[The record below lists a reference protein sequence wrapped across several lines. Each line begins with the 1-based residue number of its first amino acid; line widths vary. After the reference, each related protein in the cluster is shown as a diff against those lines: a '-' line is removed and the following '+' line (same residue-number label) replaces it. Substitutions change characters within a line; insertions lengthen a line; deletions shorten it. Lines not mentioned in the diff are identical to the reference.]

1 MDMFNKLKTVVS
13 NALPGNPLSR
23 DFELLSQIASAG
35 PGLLWKVYNGVKRTT
50 KQEVAI
56 FVFEKRLLERYSKR
70 DRDIIT
76 DVLKRGVSQLTRLR
90 HPRILSVLHPL
101 EESRESL
108 AFATEPI
115 FASLANV
122 VKYYQNLPAP
132 LPKELEEHK
141 LYEVEIKYGLL
152 QLVEALAF
160 LHNDVNM
167 MHHNICPESI
177 IVNKNGAWKLSG
189 FEFCI
194 SSNNKSSQNFDFQEW
209 EIDYPP
215 ISQPKLDYLAPEYSL
230 TMTCSPASDMFSLGM
245 LIYTVCNNGKSL
257 YECNDELRQFKT
269 NIDVLRH
276 LTPSR
281 LGCLSEEVRE
291 HVKLLLNTEPSV
303 RPDANQL
310 TKIPFFEDVG
320 SMTLQYL
327 DTLFQ
332 RDNLQKSKFFKG
344 LPKIIAKL
352 PKRVNQQRILPPLF
366 SESVNPDMIPFVL
379 PSILYIAEQ
388 STEREYVTLIFPEII
403 PMFKLQKP
411 VQILLIF
418 LQNMTLLLSK
428 TSSSDIKNHVLPMVY
443 HALESNDP
451 QIQELVL
458 NIIPTFA
465 SLIEYTSLKNCI
477 IPRIKKMCLAT
488 SSLSVRVGCLVCIGK
503 LLEYMDKW
511 CVLDEVIPL
520 LPQIPSREPGV
531 LMSILG
537 ILKVT
542 FSHPKLGFTKEIL
555 ATKIIPFLVP
565 LCIENNLNLNQFSA
579 YIAIVKEMISKVENE
594 QKGKLEQLNSMQ
606 EEQKTID
613 ISKVN
618 VPDEK
623 NLLPEL
629 ISPSSSNTLSERNN
643 SKMDKFISGYGLN
656 SLLTASAKNQTVS
669 PCLESPTEK
678 LNSETTPSR
687 IFNQPAKVSL
697 SMEEKQRL
705 AREQEQQSIYKK
717 QSMLVPKAN
726 PDHEKSA
733 NCGSQSSSYHKPK
746 DLTSTLLNNNLNQ
759 LQHSGPL
766 NNSWSMAQSNMACSS
781 FGASSLSG
789 GGMPMQRT
797 NPIVPLN
804 QSKPAANKSVD
815 LSAFDNLLSPSSSQV
830 KPSLNQMAQKTSTT
844 SGMKAGNMGFMP
856 TSSSTSIAMMGNVGT
871 MLNQPPA
878 MIAHPQ
884 VMMNQGMRVSAPM
897 VAPGFQGMALGN
909 TNMTTVNHNQFSNA
923 SSGPQQLQNG
933 FPSSNPAGNELD
945 DLFG

>member
-1 MDMFNKLKTVVS
+1 MDMLNKIKTVVS

-23 DFELLSQIASAG
+23 DFEVSSQIASAG

-56 FVFEKRLLERYSKR
+56 FVFEKKMLDRYSKR

-122 VKYYQNLPAP
+122 VKCYQNLPAP
-132 LPKELEEHK
+132 LTKELDEHK

-152 QLVEALAF
+152 QLIEALAF

-167 MHHNICPESI
+167 MHHNICPQSI
-177 IVNKNGAWKLSG
+177 IVNKNGAWKLAG

-194 SSNNKSSQNFDFQEW
+194 SNNNKSSGNFDFQEW
-209 EIDYPP
+209 EADYPP
-215 ISQPKLDYLAPEYSL
+215 LSQPKLNYLAPEYSL

-245 LIYTVCNNGKSL
+245 LIYTVFNNGKPL
-257 YECNDELRQFKT
+257 YDCKDELRMFKA
-269 NIDVLRH
+269 NIGELKH
-276 LTPSR
+276 LTPAR
-281 LGCLSEEVRE
+281 LECLSEDVQQ
-291 HVKLLLNTEPSV
+291 HVKLLLNREPSV

-310 TKIPFFEDVG
+310 SKIPFFEDVG

-379 PSILYIAEQ
+379 PTILYIAEQ
-388 STEREYVTLIFPEII
+388 STEKEYVALILPEII
-403 PMFKLQKP
+403 PMFKIQKP
-411 VQILLIF
+411 VQVLLIF

-428 TSSSDIKNHVLPMVY
+428 TSPTDIKNHVLPMVY
-443 HALESNDP
+443 QALESNDP

-465 SLIEYTSLKNCI
+465 SMIEYTSLKNCI

-565 LCIENNLNLNQFSA
+565 LCIENNLNLSQFGA
-579 YIAIVKEMISKVENE
+579 YIAIVKEMISKVESE

-606 EEQKTID
+606 EEQKTLD
-613 ISKVN
+613 ISKVSAPN
-618 VPDEK
+618 EK

-629 ISPSSSNTLSERNN
+629 VSPTQSNTL
-643 SKMDKFISGYGLN
+643 MDKFISGYGLN
-656 SLLTASAKNQTVS
+656 SLLTAPNTRNPVVS
-669 PCLESPTEK
+669 PGLENTTEK
-678 LNSETTPSR
+678 LGLEATPSR
-687 IFNQPAKVSL
+687 IYNQPAKVSL

-705 AREQEQQSIYKK
+705 AREQEQQNIYKK
-717 QSMLVPKAN
+717 QNMLVPKTN
-726 PDHEKSA
+726 PNGEKVAA
-733 NCGSQSSSYHKPK
+733 NCGNQGLSCKPK

-759 LQHSGPL
+759 LKHSSAL
-766 NNSWSMAQSNMACSS
+766 NNSWSIPQPNSMPNAS
-781 FGASSLSG
+781 FGVSSMQSSSAV
-789 GGMPMQRT
+789 MHIQRNNPM
-797 NPIVPLN
+797 NPAN
-804 QSKPAANKSVD
+804 QQKPANSKPVD
-815 LSAFDNLLSPSSSQV
+815 LSAFDNLLSPSSSQM
-830 KPSLNQMAQKTSTT
+830 KPSLNQMAQQISST
-844 SGMKAGNMGFMP
+844 KPGNIGFMP
-856 TSSSTSIAMMGNVGT
+856 PGSNASFGMMGNNVRT
-871 MLNQPPA
+871 MMNQPAP
-878 MIAHPQ
+878 MMAHPQ
-884 VMMNQGMRVSAPM
+884 LIRNQGMTVNAPIVSPS
-897 VAPGFQGMALGN
+897 FQGMALGSSN
-909 TNMTTVNHNQFSNA
+909 INVNHNQFNNA
-923 SSGPQQLQNG
+923 SSGTVQNG
-933 FPSSNPAGNELD
+933 FTTNAVGNELD

>member
-23 DFELLSQIASAG
+23 DFEVSNQIASAG

-122 VKYYQNLPAP
+122 VKYYQNLPIP

-152 QLVEALAF
+152 QLVEALTF

-194 SSNNKSSQNFDFQEW
+194 SSNNKSSQNFEFQEW
-209 EIDYPP
+209 EVDYPS

-245 LIYTVCNNGKSL
+245 LIFTVCNNGKSL
-257 YECNDELRQFKT
+257 YECNDELRQFKS
-269 NIDVLRH
+269 NIKELRH

-281 LGCLSEEVRE
+281 LECLSEEVRE

-352 PKRVNQQRILPPLF
+352 PKRVNHQRILPPLF

-379 PSILYIAEQ
+379 PSILYISEQ
-388 STEREYVTLIFPEII
+388 STEKEYVTLIFPELI

-428 TSSSDIKNHVLPMVY
+428 TNSSDIKNHVLPMVY

-511 CVLDEVIPL
+511 CVLDDVIPL

-555 ATKIIPFLVP
+555 ATKIIPFIVP

-606 EEQKTID
+606 EEQKTVD
-613 ISKVN
+613 ISKVS
-618 VPDEK
+618 VPNEK

-629 ISPSSSNTLSERNN
+629 ISPAPSNTW
-643 SKMDKFISGYGLN
+643 MDKFISGYGLN
-656 SLLTASAKNQTVS
+656 SLLTAPTKTPTVS
-669 PCLESPTEK
+669 PCLESTNEK
-678 LNSETTPSR
+678 LNTETAPSR

-717 QSMLVPKAN
+717 QSMLVPKTN
-726 PDHEKSA
+726 SNSEKSA
-733 NCGSQSSSYHKPK
+733 NCGHQSSNYQKPK
-746 DLTSTLLNNNLNQ
+746 DLTSSLLNNNLNQ
-759 LQHSGPL
+759 LQHSSTL
-766 NNSWSMAQSNMACSS
+766 NNSWGMAQSNMACSS
-781 FGASSLSG
+781 FGASSMSSG
-789 GGMPMQRT
+789 SVGMPMQRT
-797 NPIVPLN
+797 NRIIPIN
-804 QSKPAANKSVD
+804 QSKPATSKSVD
-815 LSAFDNLLSPSSSQV
+815 LSAFDNLLSPSSQA
-830 KPSLNQMAQKTSTT
+830 KPSLNQMAQKTSLG
-844 SGMKAGNMGFMP
+844 SMKPGNMGFMP
-856 TSSSTSIAMMGNVGT
+856 TGSSTGIGMMGSNVGT
-871 MLNQPPA
+871 MINQPP
-878 MIAHPQ
+878 MMAHPQ
-884 VMMNQGMRVSAPM
+884 VMMNQGMRVNASM
-897 VAPGFQGMALGN
+897 VSPGFQGMALGT
-909 TNMTTVNHNQFSNA
+909 TNMTAANNQFSNA
-923 SSGPQQLQNG
+923 SSGQLQNG
-933 FPSSNPAGNELD
+933 LLSSNSVGNELD